1 LILEWARRVPRVV
14 TLEEGALP
22 GGFGDAVLELFARE
36 SVPGLRARPFGVP
49 DRFFDHGARDS
60 LLRAAGLHHD
70 LLVPEILRF
79 LRDDSPHPAP
89 EPLAP
94 VATSA

>member
-36 SVPGLRARPFGVP
+36 RVPGLRVRTFGVP

-70 LLVPEILRF
+70 LLVPEILHW
-79 LRDDSPHPAP
+79 LSDESHPAP